1 MGSYQAL
8 NAIGMMFYAAAAAI
22 VLGGAMALAKPLP
35 RS

>member
-8 NAIGMMFYAAAAAI
+8 YVIGMVFCAAAAAI